1 MSFGEYKIIR
11 VLFSHENPKSQLSLE
26 IKTNPENEMDVKF
39 KLKFLY
45 EFVLKEFDE
54 NSLILVFEIEGD
66 SLTKSVNNNFS
77 YLIQNMNIDRPP
89 PPLVLN
95 NDMLNARK
103 LIQKDDNNDIAAA
116 RKKMLNSD
124 KSDANEMMSSRKKS
138 LKDNRIAEN
147 ETNLMMNS
155 KKYYLQ
161 FDQVKNKN
169 PAPETTTI
177 TFDNNESQVNSIV
190 NNLIQ
195 NMNKFKHNISEF
207 NETKN
212 DDQIVIDEKPI
223 IDYISPV
230 SDVVKKDDDI
240 SSITGSVNSSESISK
255 KYKIKMD
262 ETESFDI
269 NTGKPKKINIED
281 KLLKLLSE
289 DSNTLADESNQ
300 ISIQKKLNY
309 QLRLTTAMNNISPTK
324 NIIFIVTELMKYIDN
339 FDLKGGDKKQLI
351 ISSIKS
357 FLVSEKVKQGTIDFI
372 VNTVCPELIDILVSV
387 DKRNITIQKKVSCFF
402 PFCT

>member
-372 VNTVCPELIDILVSV
+372 VNTVC
-387 DKRNITIQKKVSCFF
+387 T
-402 PFCT
+402 

>member
-269 NTGKPKKINIED
+269 NTGKPKKINI
-281 KLLKLLSE
+281 
-289 DSNTLADESNQ
+289 
-300 ISIQKKLNY
+300 
-309 QLRLTTAMNNISPTK
+309 
-324 NIIFIVTELMKYIDN
+324 
-339 FDLKGGDKKQLI
+339 
-351 ISSIKS
+351 
-357 FLVSEKVKQGTIDFI
+357 
-372 VNTVCPELIDILVSV
+372 
-387 DKRNITIQKKVSCFF
+387 
-402 PFCT
+402 